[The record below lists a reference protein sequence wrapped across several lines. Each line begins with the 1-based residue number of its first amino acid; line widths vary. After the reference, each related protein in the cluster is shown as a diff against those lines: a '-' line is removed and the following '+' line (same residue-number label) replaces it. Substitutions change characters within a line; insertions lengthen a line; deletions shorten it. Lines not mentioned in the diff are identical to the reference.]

1 MTVNHYPV
9 DNRLMGYDDLLSVM
23 DYLGYH
29 VYVEGEATD
38 AARRVAHEMNGKY
51 TKSNFLPTMIA
62 SEWARLVGPVDKID

>member
-1 MTVNHYPV
+1 M
-9 DNRLMGYDDLLSVM
+9 L
-23 DYLGYH
+23 YLGYH